1 MLLISDEYEPLQ
13 KSLAQ
18 FNFDEYFEDMYKVQS
33 CSHLVTIF
41 IDKQRILLVR
51 NRIKNFQEC

>member
-18 FNFDEYFEDMYKVQS
+18 FNFDEYFEDMYKVNLNL
-33 CSHLVTIF
+33 HVITIS
-41 IDKQRILLVR
+41 
-51 NRIKNFQEC
+51 NRQIENSRG